1 MTKGACDTRRSQLE
15 VRRFATF
22 SAGNVENAT
31 QKRRVDPFEAHFRQK
46 PHTGCTL
53 GARFG
58 PPRGMYFGEALG
70 ETDGPCPIRQFCP
83 ISPGIVVPP
92 KGSEFWR
99 SPRRNARRGYAGCG
113 DTTIVRRIVVR
124 SRGSEFSRS
133 PRRNTRSVS
142 HTTALP
148 R

>member
-31 QKRRVDPFEAHFRQK
+31 QQRRVDPCEAHFRQK
-46 PHTGCTL
+46 PHMGCTS

-58 PPRGMYFGEALG
+58 PPRGMYFREALG
-70 ETDGPCPIRQFCP
+70 ETHGPCPIRQFSP
-83 ISPGIVVPP
+83 VGPGIVVPP
-92 KGSEFWR
+92 KRGVFCR
-99 SPRRNARRGYAGCG
+99 SPRRNARRGYPGCG

-124 SRGSEFSRS
+124 SRGPEFSRS

-142 HTTALP
+142 HTTIL
-148 R
+148 RR